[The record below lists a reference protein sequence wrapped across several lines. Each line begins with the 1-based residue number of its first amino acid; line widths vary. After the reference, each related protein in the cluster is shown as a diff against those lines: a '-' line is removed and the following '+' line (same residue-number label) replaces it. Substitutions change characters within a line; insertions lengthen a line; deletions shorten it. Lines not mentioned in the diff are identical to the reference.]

1 MRKDSDNVRLLE
13 PGKAPAKRKIL
24 VVEDN
29 ELNREILSSFLEEKF
44 DVILAENGEEGLKIL
59 GEHYRELSVV
69 LLDICMPVCD
79 GFEFLRRRNKDKL
92 LSTIPVIVMTGS
104 NSKDAEIQCLDL
116 GAVDFIPKPYN
127 FKIVVGRINSVIKLR
142 ESVLTLTAVEHD
154 ELTGIYTRQA
164 FFYHAKTLLKA
175 KAEERFHLIVAD
187 IRDFK
192 LINSSYGDKIG
203 DEVLCYLA
211 KTYTKMFRDGL
222 VSRYGSDQFVCMT
235 YGDWDLS
242 LETMKKLT
250 EEIAENAPI
259 PNLMIKYGVYEDV
272 DTSLPI
278 SVICDRGFMA
288 IRSIRDNYEHSIA
301 YYTEEMNQKQMQD
314 RALEN
319 RFESAISN
327 KEFVAYFQPKYDVKI
342 EKIVGAESLVR
353 WINSDGSM
361 VMPGDFIP
369 LYERDGLIVRL
380 DEYIFRHVC
389 EFQRELMEKGQELL
403 PISVNLSRASIHY
416 IGVVD
421 RYVEIVKETGIPFS
435 CVPIELT
442 ETATLNNVKIR
453 DFTERLVNAGFAL
466 HMDDFGS
473 GYSSLS
479 TLSELPFNTLKIDK
493 SLIDCIG
500 QQKGRMVVQQ
510 VIIFAH
516 GLGMNVIAEGVETA
530 EQVELLRE
538 MECDDIQGF
547 YYSRPLPREE
557 FIKNLVKSSEFLV
570 LIRKRNK

>member
-13 PGKAPAKRKIL
+13 PGEVPAKRKIL

-44 DVILAENGEEGLKIL
+44 NVILAENGEEGLKIL
-59 GEHYRELSVV
+59 GEHYKELSVV

-288 IRSIRDNYEHSIA
+288 IRSIRDNYEHGIA

-473 GYSSLS
+473 GYSSLI

-510 VIIFAH
+510 VIILAH

-557 FIKNLVKSSEFLV
+557 FIKKLG
-570 LIRKRNK
+570 

>member
-13 PGKAPAKRKIL
+13 PGKDPAKRKIL

-421 RYVEIVKETGIPFS
+421 RYVEIVKETGIPLS

-473 GYSSLS
+473 GYSSLI

-510 VIIFAH
+510 VIILAH

-557 FIKNLVKSSEFLV
+557 FIKKLG
-570 LIRKRNK
+570 

>member
-13 PGKAPAKRKIL
+13 TGEVPAKRKIL

-222 VSRYGSDQFVCMT
+222 VSRYGSDQFVCMI

-288 IRSIRDNYEHSIA
+288 IRSIRDNYEHGIA

-403 PISVNLSRASIHY
+403 PISVNLSRASIHH

-421 RYVEIVKETGIPFS
+421 RYVEIVKETGIPLS

-473 GYSSLS
+473 GYSSLI

-510 VIIFAH
+510 VIILAH

-557 FIKNLVKSSEFLV
+557 FIKKLG
-570 LIRKRNK
+570 

>member
-403 PISVNLSRASIHY
+403 QISVNLSRASIHY

-473 GYSSLS
+473 GYSSLI

-510 VIIFAH
+510 VIILAH

-557 FIKNLVKSSEFLV
+557 FIKKLG
-570 LIRKRNK
+570 

>member
-1 MRKDSDNVRLLE
+1 
-13 PGKAPAKRKIL
+13 
-24 VVEDN
+24 
-29 ELNREILSSFLEEKF
+29 
-44 DVILAENGEEGLKIL
+44 
-59 GEHYRELSVV
+59 
-69 LLDICMPVCD
+69 
-79 GFEFLRRRNKDKL
+79 
-92 LSTIPVIVMTGS
+92 MTGS

-127 FKIVVGRINSVIKLR
+127 FKIVMGRINSVIKLR

-211 KTYTKMFRDGL
+211 KTYTKMFKDGL

-327 KEFVAYFQPKYDVKI
+327 KEFVAYFQPKYDVKT

-403 PISVNLSRASIHY
+403 PISVNLSRASIHH

-435 CVPIELT
+435 CVSIELT

-473 GYSSLS
+473 GYSSLI

-493 SLIDCIG
+493 SLVDCIG

-510 VIIFAH
+510 VIILAH

-557 FIKNLVKSSEFLV
+557 FIKKLG
-570 LIRKRNK
+570 

>member
-211 KTYTKMFRDGL
+211 KTDTKMFRDGL

-473 GYSSLS
+473 GYSSLI

-510 VIIFAH
+510 VIILAH

-557 FIKNLVKSSEFLV
+557 FIKKLG
-570 LIRKRNK
+570 

>member
-288 IRSIRDNYEHSIA
+288 IRSIRGNYEHSIA

-473 GYSSLS
+473 GYSSLI

-510 VIIFAH
+510 VIILAH

-557 FIKNLVKSSEFLV
+557 FIKKLG
-570 LIRKRNK
+570 

>member
-13 PGKAPAKRKIL
+13 PGEAPAKRKIL

-127 FKIVVGRINSVIKLR
+127 FKIVMGRINSVIKLR

-203 DEVLCYLA
+203 DEVLCYLV
-211 KTYTKMFRDGL
+211 KTYTKMFKDGL

-327 KEFVAYFQPKYDVKI
+327 KEFVAYFQPKYDVKT

-403 PISVNLSRASIHY
+403 PISVNLSRASIHH

-435 CVPIELT
+435 CVSIELT

-473 GYSSLS
+473 GYSSLI

-493 SLIDCIG
+493 SLVDCIG

-510 VIIFAH
+510 VIILAH

-557 FIKNLVKSSEFLV
+557 FIKKLG
-570 LIRKRNK
+570 

>member
-13 PGKAPAKRKIL
+13 TGEVPAKRKIL

-222 VSRYGSDQFVCMT
+222 VSRYGSDQFVCMI

-403 PISVNLSRASIHY
+403 PISVNLSRASIHH

-421 RYVEIVKETGIPFS
+421 RYVEIVKETGIPLS

-473 GYSSLS
+473 GYSSLI

-510 VIIFAH
+510 VIILAH

-557 FIKNLVKSSEFLV
+557 FIKKLG
-570 LIRKRNK
+570 

>member
-473 GYSSLS
+473 GYSSLI

-510 VIIFAH
+510 VIILAH
-516 GLGMNVIAEGVETA
+516 GLGMNVIAKGVETA

-557 FIKNLVKSSEFLV
+557 FIKKLG
-570 LIRKRNK
+570 